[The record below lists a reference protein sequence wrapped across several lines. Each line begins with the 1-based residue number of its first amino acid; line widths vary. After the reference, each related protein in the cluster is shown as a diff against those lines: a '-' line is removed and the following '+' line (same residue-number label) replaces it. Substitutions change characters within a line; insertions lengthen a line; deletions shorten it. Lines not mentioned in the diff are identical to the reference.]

1 MWPFDYFKKKKEAA
15 RLKLEAEMERK
26 AEEARIQKIELKKK
40 YLIRKE
46 YVDAFVK
53 NLEDEQNKLR
63 RKRAAELREINKL
76 ANSTCPNC
84 KSKNVYHAY
93 KRQKGAVDG
102 HLSANTSHYASSTH
116 ALFAGSSH
124 SSFSS
129 KAIGDLHGEF
139 DTFKVNKC
147 NDCNHEWEIKDEY
160 ITFPDYWPGKIDYE
174 RDVPRFLDQVLD
186 VIEHVSNFDPTNLS
200 ETCET
205 VEEYIQKEVTGL
217 FNYFDGIKCLTIELL
232 AYYAHRYSYKLVNED
247 EILGGTWKT
256 RNYKED
262 CYLKTFPEDIEKPLM
277 EWFGFKKHFNE

>member
-15 RLKLEAEMERK
+15 RLELEAEMKRK
-26 AEEARIQKIELKKK
+26 AEEARIQKLELKKK

-46 YVDAFVK
+46 YVDTFV
-53 NLEDEQNKLR
+53 NNIEDEQDKLR
-63 RKRAAELREINKL
+63 RKRAAELREANKVI
-76 ANSTCPNC
+76 NSTCPNC

-102 HLSANTSHYASSTH
+102 HLSANTSHSASSTH
-116 ALFAGSSH
+116 VLFAGSSY

-160 ITFPDYWPGKIDYE
+160 ITFPDYWPGKINYE

-186 VIEHVSNFDPTNLS
+186 VIEHVSNFDPINLS

-217 FNYFDGIKCLTIELL
+217 FNYFDDIKCLTIELL
-232 AYYAHRYSYKLVNED
+232 AYYAHRYSYNLVNED